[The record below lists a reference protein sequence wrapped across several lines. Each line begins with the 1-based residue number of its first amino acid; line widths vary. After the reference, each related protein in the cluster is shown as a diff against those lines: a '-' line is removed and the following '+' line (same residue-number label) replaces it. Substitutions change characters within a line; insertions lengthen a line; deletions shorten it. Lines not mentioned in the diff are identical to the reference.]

1 MKKILALLL
10 AMCMVFAL
18 CACSSAGDST
28 PAADSQTTEDA
39 APEEAVDAAAAVE
52 TIAAANE
59 AGEVKSVAGI
69 VPSTD
74 IAILVQMMDYVKEQ
88 CEAQGIDF
96 QLAGA
101 MFEVAQYI
109 TLLENFVT
117 MGVDIVVMIP
127 MDTNAIMD
135 ACLAAEAAGTHVV
148 FVSSP
153 PSYADQISGGIY
165 SDYYEVGH
173 LTAEMACAWAKE
185 KYPDAESIG
194 IACTLAESDADSIS
208 RTTGIRDAIK
218 EDPVCYMAY
227 EGFNATAADD
237 GYSFAEEAMTA
248 DSDIRVFV
256 MYESDP
262 AIGVD
267 NFVKA
272 YVQSSSDLS
281 ISDFGVFAVGMSANA
296 AELIEA
302 SANDESSFRGV
313 GCYSALEPGEPV
325 WEVVSAIINGDDL
338 PYWLVENCYTIN
350 SFGFGE

>member
-10 AMCMVFAL
+10 AACMVFAL
-18 CACSSAGDST
+18 CACSSGGDT
-28 PAADSQTTEDA
+28 QPAADSQTTEETAPAVVDA
-39 APEEAVDAAAAVE
+39 AEEAVE
-52 TIAAANE
+52 EIAAANE
-59 AGEVKSVAGI
+59 TGTVESVAGI

-74 IAILVQMMDYVKEQ
+74 IAILVQMMDYIKAN

-117 MGVDIVVMIP
+117 MGVDVVVMIP

-153 PSYADQISGGIY
+153 PSYADEISGGIY

-208 RTTGIRDAIK
+208 RTTGIRDAIE
-218 EDPVCYMAY
+218 EDPICYMAY
-227 EGFNATAADD
+227 EGFNSTAADD

-248 DSDIRVFV
+248 DSDVRVFV

-267 NFVKA
+267 NFIKA
-272 YVQSSSDLS
+272 YVQSSPDLS
-281 ISDFGVFAVGMSANA
+281 IADFGVFAVGYSPNA
-296 AELIEA
+296 AALIEE
-302 SANDESSFRGV
+302 SANDESAFRGV

-325 WEVVSAIINGDDL
+325 WEVISAIINGEEL